1 MEKRRDRDN
10 EWEKDWFIN
19 VGPGL
24 PDNESLKC
32 IVYIYVSKE
41 FCPSCYC
48 CFSYCQFAG
57 SRAVGIQNTSFICS
71 TEEYAKWPCIHY

>member
-32 IVYIYVSKE
+32 IVYIYHSFMWVKNSVQAATAA
-41 FCPSCYC
+41 FLIVNL
-48 CFSYCQFAG
+48 QGAG
-57 SRAVGIQNTSFICS
+57 L
-71 TEEYAKWPCIHY
+71 